1 MEKNFENEFDAEEQ
15 KIYNALFNDEKNEY
29 TKSIS
34 LLKQTF
40 SKKIFINRKFPD
52 VKELH
57 LNENKIF
64 HLERKNTMKKLSIIL
79 AAAAILI
86 IGITVTYFQSQ
97 PKQEPQ
103 DQQVSIQAKVTFVSG
118 EVTVKDETGKDK
130 PKPTIGTILE
140 VNDTIITG
148 NKSAVEIDLGKGSSV
163 RIKSNSEFSIKKL
176 LASSS
181 KTEQEVFLNRGM
193 ALVTVNK
200 QTKED
205 TFNVVTPTVIAGVRG
220 TKFQVEVNPKKDA
233 KESVRVV
240 VAEGTVGITKR
251 NEQGLPATSEPIE
264 ILEAKEVIIEKGFG
278 GELTKMQ
285 IEQPKLEQEL
295 SLPNDATTEKELLKT
310 LGKTE
315 IEKIT
320 LTNNKIIRGV
330 IIDMNDQFFTIQTL
344 DGIIKVAREDVIS
357 SESIKP

>member
-1 MEKNFENEFDAEEQ
+1 MEKNFENEFDTEEQ
-15 KIYNALFNDEKNEY
+15 KIYNALFNNEKNEY

-40 SKKIFINRKFPD
+40 SKKIFTNQKFPN
-52 VKELH
+52 VKELY
-57 LNENKIF
+57 LNENQIIY
-64 HLERKNTMKKLSIIL
+64 LARKNTMKKLSIIL

-97 PKQEPQ
+97 PKQEQQ

-130 PKPTIGTILE
+130 PKLTIGTILE

-148 NKSAVEIDLGKGSSV
+148 NKSAVEIDLGKESSV

-193 ALVTVNK
+193 ALVNVNK
-200 QTKED
+200 QKKED
-205 TFNVVTPTVIAGVRG
+205 TFIVVTPTVIAGVRG
-220 TKFQVEVNPKKDA
+220 TKFQVEVNAKKDA
-233 KESVRVV
+233 KESVKLV
-240 VAEGTVGITKR
+240 VAEGSVGITKR
-251 NEQGLPATSEPIE
+251 NEQGLPATPEPIE
-264 ILEAKEVIIEKGFG
+264 ILEAKEAVIERGFG
-278 GELTKMQ
+278 GELAKVQ

-295 SLPNDATTEKELLKT
+295 SLPNDAATEKELLKT

-357 SESIKP
+357 SEAIKP